1 MAYKIELEFEWDDGK
16 SHDCL
21 VRRGFDFCRCQP
33 SIIYDPLRI
42 VTQDRRRDYGEDRFQ
57 VIGAINE
64 RTYVVVYTM
73 RGMATRIISARKANT
88 REIGHYEHNARQ
100 S

>member
-1 MAYKIELEFEWDDGK
+1 MMARVMTARFGAGLILPLPTKF
-16 SHDCL
+16 H
-21 VRRGFDFCRCQP
+21 
-33 SIIYDPLRI
+33 DPLRI

-57 VIGAINE
+57 VIGTINE

-88 REIGHYEHNARQ
+88 REIRNYEHNARQ